1 MKKAIGVI
9 LILIG
14 VLLAIILKM
23 GPAKET
29 KFLFTY
35 GDWPLIIGAL
45 AILIPGLIIYNKN
58 R

>member
-14 VLLAIILKM
+14 VVLAIILKM
-23 GPAKET
+23 GPAEET
-29 KFLFTY
+29 SFLFTY
-35 GDWPLIIGAL
+35 GEWPLIIGTL